1 MNDWI
6 IKNAWALIIAAV
18 TVVGNYAVTGYQIS
32 DINRRL
38 TTDEAA
44 ITALNT
50 QQVQTQVSLGQ
61 IQVSLSYIQASIDHL
76 SK

>member
-6 IKNAWALIIAAV
+6 LKNAWALIIAAI

-38 TTDEAA
+38 TTDEAS

-50 QQVQTQVSLGQ
+50 QQVQTQVALGQ
-61 IQVSLSYIQASIDHL
+61 IQVSLTYIQASVDRIV
-76 SK
+76 K